1 MDAGDGETDK
11 LQAGWDGQLHGGVGH
26 CTGKWTERYA
36 QEWVHRWAD
45 RRKDGWM
52 DTGRRGGMDGQ
63 MDRYGWLTAQMYGW
77 THGPMGGQWGQA
89 SG

>member
-1 MDAGDGETDK
+1 
-11 LQAGWDGQLHGGVGH
+11 
-26 CTGKWTERYA
+26 
-36 QEWVHRWAD
+36 
-45 RRKDGWM
+45 
-52 DTGRRGGMDGQ
+52 MDGQ

>member
-1 MDAGDGETDK
+1 MQGMEKWMDCGLGGMDSYTEAWATVQVNGQKGTHRNGCAG
-11 LQAGWDGQLHGGVGH
+11 GQSGR
-26 CTGKWTERYA
+26 T
-36 QEWVHRWAD
+36 
-45 RRKDGWM
+45 DGWM

-77 THGPMGGQWGQA
+77 THGPMGGRWGQA